1 MQVLKS
7 LPRKA
12 FTDILPSYVY
22 NRSTKTTYAH
32 MARKSFLNDRKHILR
47 LFEPGER
54 VLVTELGI
62 IDRDLWWKHLLAMV
76 YAQKIQIMI

>member
-1 MQVLKS
+1 ML
-7 LPRKA
+7 LRKA

-62 IDRDLWWKHLLAMV
+62 IDRDLWWKHLLAIL